1 MKNLKTEKPSIDFS
15 EMTLSQ
21 LETSRDK
28 LREEINKIGREN
40 VLILRILNSVLTEA
54 NICILIKKLSA

>member
-15 EMTLSQ
+15 EITLSQ

-28 LREEINKIGREN
+28 LREEINKIGNEN

>member
-28 LREEINKIGREN
+28 LREEINKIGSEN

>member
-28 LREEINKIGREN
+28 LREEINKIGNEN